1 MSVGMVVSMAKILIF
16 FIKCNIISFVA
27 AIAAILIYIAVKMI
41 KKIIHKSSIIS
52 KVLIALICIVM
63 IALAAGA
70 AYAVIVYKINTE
82 HKVILLFTAYIIQ
95 AIPWF
100 YFKNYL
106 WKRLDNKS

>member
-1 MSVGMVVSMAKILIF
+1 MAKILLF
-16 FIKCNIISFVA
+16 LIKCNIISFVA
-27 AIAAILIYIAVKMI
+27 AIAAILIYLAVKIM
-41 KKIIHKSSIIS
+41 KKIIHKSSIIRI
-52 KVLIALICIVM
+52 VLIALICIVM

-70 AYAVIVYKINTE
+70 AYAIIVYKINTE

-95 AIPWF
+95 AVPWF